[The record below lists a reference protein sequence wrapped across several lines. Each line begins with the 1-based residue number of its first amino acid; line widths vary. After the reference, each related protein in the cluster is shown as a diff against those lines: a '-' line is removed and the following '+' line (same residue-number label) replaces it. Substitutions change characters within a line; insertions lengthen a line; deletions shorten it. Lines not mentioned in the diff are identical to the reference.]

1 MEEIINRK
9 GIQDLIARVVDARI
23 EYRKKYNNEPEYIV
37 LPKWFVAMM
46 KADMKKPF
54 VDSGEHCY
62 YFCGLTAIPSNR
74 IECAFEFELY

>member
-37 LPKWFVAMM
+37 LPKWFIAMM
-46 KADMKKPF
+46 EADMKKTF
-54 VDSGEHCY
+54 VDCGEHR
-62 YFCGLTAIPSNR
+62 YFCGLTAIPS
-74 IECAFEFELY
+74 IKIDCVFEFELY